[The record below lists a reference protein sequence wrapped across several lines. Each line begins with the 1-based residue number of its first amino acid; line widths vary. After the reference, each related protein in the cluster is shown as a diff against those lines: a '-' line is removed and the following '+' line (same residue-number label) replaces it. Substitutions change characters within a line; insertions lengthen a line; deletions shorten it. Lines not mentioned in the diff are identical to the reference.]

1 MLASARRM
9 RHCAVNAVTREVQ
22 EARLDLGASTVK
34 SVSVAVFAAVGLV
47 LAGMPESHAG
57 NCPAPKQSTPASNT
71 TSTTQQ
77 SGQNSGQLERK
88 CVIMSCGTPWC
99 YNTRR

>member
-9 RHCAVNAVTREVQ
+9 RHFEVNAVTLEVQ
-22 EARLDLGASTVK
+22 EATLDLGASTVK

-47 LAGMPESHAG
+47 LAGMPDSHAG
-57 NCPAPKQSTPASNT
+57 NRPAPKQSTPVSNSSP
-71 TSTTQQ
+71 TSAQ
-77 SGQNSGQLERK
+77 SGQHSGQFERK